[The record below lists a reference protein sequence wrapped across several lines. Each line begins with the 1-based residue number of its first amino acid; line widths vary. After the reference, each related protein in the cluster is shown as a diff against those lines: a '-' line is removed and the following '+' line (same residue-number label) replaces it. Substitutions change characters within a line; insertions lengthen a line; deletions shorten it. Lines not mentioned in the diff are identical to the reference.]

1 MTFLLHCSVFQ
12 NVYFDKTGNNWQ
24 DRKSFQKKQNKFF
37 QLEVDYGENAENEN
51 LTKLDVNKLS
61 KSVLDKPIQDLI
73 HLIFDI
79 EKMKNAMIE
88 FEIDLNKMPLG
99 KLSSNQLKKAFG
111 VLNELNDV
119 NIHLFIDNEFYLNL
133 FSDN

>member
-1 MTFLLHCSVFQ
+1 M
-12 NVYFDKTGNNWQ
+12 
-24 DRKSFQKKQNKFF
+24 
-37 QLEVDYGENAENEN
+37 
-51 LTKLDVNKLS
+51 TKLDVNKLS